1 MLVISARLATCRF
14 VLLLLLT
21 PCRMR
26 CAYPA
31 YRQRQVK
38 VGRISKA
45 HPAAIRRQLVQIDKT
60 PADSPMRYH
69 MYMKML
75 RRQQTHM
82 ARCGSAL
89 LALLLLSATVSPCL
103 QAMNAGHDAHQQA
116 AQHAQHDSE
125 QHACQHCPPAACA
138 AAQADQMLSHCDQ
151 PTQVLA
157 LFFDH
162 DQHELLAPAIA
173 DWSIAYIPAR
183 TIRPDRLPRA
193 LDRFGPRRH
202 LLHAKFN
209 E

>member
-1 MLVISARLATCRF
+1 MYCAKPACLDLLLPEFRISA
-14 VLLLLLT
+14 
-21 PCRMR
+21 
-26 CAYPA
+26 
-31 YRQRQVK
+31 
-38 VGRISKA
+38 A
-45 HPAAIRRQLVQIDKT
+45 HPAAIRRRLVQMDKT
-60 PADSPMRYH
+60 PADSQMRYH
-69 MYMKML
+69 MHMKML

-89 LALLLLSATVSPCL
+89 LALLWLSATVSPCL

-151 PTQVLA
+151 STQVLA

-162 DQHELLAPAIA
+162 DQHELLAPALA
-173 DWSIAYIPAR
+173 DWSIAYLPAR
-183 TIRPDRLPRA
+183 TIRPDRPSRA
-193 LDRFGPRRH
+193 MDRFGPRRH